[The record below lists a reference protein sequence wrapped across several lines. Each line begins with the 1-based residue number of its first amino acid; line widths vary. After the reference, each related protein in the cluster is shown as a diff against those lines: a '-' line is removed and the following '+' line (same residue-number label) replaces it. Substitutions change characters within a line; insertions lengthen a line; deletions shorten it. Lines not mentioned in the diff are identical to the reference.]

1 MFHVLGRYILL
12 MRLSFR
18 KPEKFSVYW
27 AEVVR
32 EMVSQG
38 IGSLG
43 IIAIISLFIGA
54 VATVQVAFQ
63 LSSPLVP
70 QSIAG
75 SIARDSTILE
85 FSPTIS
91 ALVLAGRIGSSIAS
105 QIGTMRVTEQIDALE
120 IMGVNTPGYL
130 ISPKILS
137 GLSMIPLL
145 TIISVILG
153 LTGGYLA
160 CVFSRDIAPSDYVL
174 GLRDSFKPI
183 IVTVCAVKSI
193 AFGFIITSVCSYF
206 GFYTKGGALE
216 VGQSATK
223 GVVFSCIWIL
233 FADLIITST
242 IL

>member
-1 MFHVLGRYILL
+1 

-27 AEVVR
+27 AEVMR

-38 IGSLG
+38 VGSLG
-43 IIAIISLFIGA
+43 IIAIISVFIGA

-145 TIISVILG
+145 TIISVVLG
-153 LTGGYLA
+153 LSGGYLA
-160 CVFSRDIAPSDYVL
+160 CVLSRDIAPADFVV

-206 GFYTKGGALE
+206 GFYTSGGALE